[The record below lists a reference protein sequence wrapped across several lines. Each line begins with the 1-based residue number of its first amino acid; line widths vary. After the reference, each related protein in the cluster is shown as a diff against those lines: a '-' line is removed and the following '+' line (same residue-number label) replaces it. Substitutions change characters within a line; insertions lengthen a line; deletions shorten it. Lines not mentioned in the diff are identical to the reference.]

1 MGKIRTEN
9 IKRLS
14 RMVVAY
20 YYDYLTEDFEHNKKV
35 VNEVLYLKYGGR
47 VSKRLRN
54 RVAGY
59 VTRLVKRIKRKPDLL
74 KEIQA
79 QVMGGKAIPVEEGE

>member
-1 MGKIRTEN
+1 MGKIRPELV
-9 IKRLS
+9 KRLA
-14 RMVVAY
+14 RIVVAY
-20 YYDYLTEDFEHNKKV
+20 YYDYLSEDFEHNKKV

-59 VTRLVKRIKRKPDLL
+59 VTRLMKRIKRRPELL
-74 KEIQA
+74 NEIRIK
-79 QVMGGKAIPVEEGE
+79 VSGGTPMPIEEGE